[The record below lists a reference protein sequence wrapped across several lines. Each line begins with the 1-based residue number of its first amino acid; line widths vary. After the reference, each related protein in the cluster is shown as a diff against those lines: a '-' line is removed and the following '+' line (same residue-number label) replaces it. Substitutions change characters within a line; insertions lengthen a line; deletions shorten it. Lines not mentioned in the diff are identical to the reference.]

1 MKTLIGVLA
10 LAFAAPVAAHG
21 ATDDHRSGEAHHGF
35 AHGAQP
41 AAKEHDGHELDCAG
55 CCQRIR
61 RQEGSTDCNKRR
73 ERAEEASSDHAQH
86 GGG

>member
-1 MKTLIGVLA
+1 MKTIIGVLA

-21 ATDDHRSGEAHHGF
+21 ATGDHRSGEAHHGF

-41 AAKEHDGHELDCAG
+41 AAKEHDGHEPDCAG
-55 CCQRIR
+55 CCERMR
-61 RQEGSTDCNKRR
+61 RQEGWAVCNRPR
-73 ERAEEASSDHAQH
+73 DGAEEASSDHAQH